1 MLWEVPCQAQQQ
13 PVRKEVSFEIRFF
26 SEYRC
31 RDWGECKKWQ
41 QTCAQN
47 EAEHKGVVTTDVQC
61 ETFCH
66 QNQMKPA
73 VKWPVTKSSCC
84 LIGCCT
90 CYWREA
96 LPAEHVLRLP
106 PHHPSRAILD
116 FDPGSFGWKRPGG
129 APRTR
134 WIDVVRRDLDQLGLD
149 PAAIE
154 PLAQDRDEW
163 RALVNLVGSTHDTPK
178 SAVHEIR
185 WWWWRKSPK
194 FDLAGGLHPNVPYL
208 SKCFYFHP
216 NLNEAFLIFPDLIEA
231 IGPYPNV
238 LNSFKCF

>member
-116 FDPGSFGWKRPGG
+116 FDPGSFGWKWPRG

-134 WIDVVRRDLDQLGLD
+134 WFDVVKRDLDQRGLD

-154 PLAQDRDEW
+154 PLAKDRDKW
-163 RALVNLVGSTHDTPK
+163 RALVNLVGSTHNAPTGG
-178 SAVHEIR
+178 VHETR
-185 WWWWRKSPK
+185 WWWWLMQISSPVK
-194 FDLAGGLHPNVPYL
+194 TYMVMIVMHSIHSLNSASSFTYFLWLPYYVKKIYAGLH
-208 SKCFYFHP
+208 FYH
-216 NLNEAFLIFPDLIEA
+216 
-231 IGPYPNV
+231 
-238 LNSFKCF
+238 